1 MSCWTLA
8 IDWPVVTQG
17 FGALAQGAGAL
28 VLAWV
33 GLAGL
38 SSWRKQLK
46 GTRSQALAE
55 EALSLVYRVADGIRH
70 MRQPWAWAGE
80 MRKVERSEGE
90 SDEDFDQRKEYG
102 VVEVRYQAHADAAAQ
117 LAAIRFR
124 LQAVLGEGAKS
135 SIDEVL
141 ELLAKVRSEA
151 GNAARHKRVMLHQ
164 ADLIRRFPSD
174 ATSDAYEDAKRR
186 LTESERWIQEQL
198 PGEDPAEEVLS
209 RAVNRVERAL
219 RDAAS
224 LKP

>member
-1 MSCWTLA
+1 MSCWALE

-17 FGALAQGAGAL
+17 FGAIAQGAGAI
-28 VLAWV
+28 VLAIV
-33 GLAGL
+33 GCLGL
-38 SSWRKQLK
+38 SSWRKQLR

-70 MRQPWAWAGE
+70 MRQRWVWAGE
-80 MRKVERSEGE
+80 MRRVERAEGE
-90 SDEDFDQRKEYG
+90 SEADFVQRKEYG

-124 LQAVLGEGAKS
+124 VQAVLGEDAKS
-135 SIDEVL
+135 SIDAVL
-141 ELLAKVRSEA
+141 NLLTKVRNEV
-151 GNAARHKRVMLHQ
+151 GDAARHKRVMLHQ
-164 ADLIRRFPSD
+164 ADLMRRFPSD

-186 LTESERWIQEQL
+186 LVESERWIQAQL
-198 PGEDPAEEVLS
+198 LGEDPAEEMLS
-209 RAVNRVERAL
+209 RALKRVERAL